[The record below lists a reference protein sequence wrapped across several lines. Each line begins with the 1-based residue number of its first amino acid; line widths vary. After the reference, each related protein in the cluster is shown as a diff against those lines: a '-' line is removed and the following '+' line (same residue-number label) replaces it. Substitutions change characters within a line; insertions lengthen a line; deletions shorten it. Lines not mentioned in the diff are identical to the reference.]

1 MIGWG
6 LIILGGYLVAAFFS
20 GRPVLTFFTLAFFL
34 AVIFLLLTY
43 PVLGW
48 YLFLGVVG
56 TVVAAVVLWL
66 IWISLPFL
74 IGMALGV
81 TLLFLLIITIPKVF
95 G

>member
-6 LIILGGYLVAAFFS
+6 LILLGGFLVGSYMS
-20 GRPVLTFFTLAFFL
+20 GKPVLTFFTLAFVCT
-34 AVIFLLLTY
+34 VIFLLLTY

-56 TVVAAVVLWL
+56 TVIAALLLWIVWAL
-66 IWISLPFL
+66 LPAI
-74 IGMALGV
+74 IGFALGV
-81 TLLFLLIITIPKVF
+81 ALVFLLIITIPAVF